1 MNRESQ
7 KRDINRFLGG
17 KGKNDLDAFCVYQ
30 WVDRCHYEG
39 WWDLALELGTRI
51 PPNSIGDDYQKR
63 LEYLLGECRKS
74 LKSLKDDFIKVKQP
88 GIQSEFMLPRSFLQ
102 SCEEIGL
109 LITGKHKSGLQF
121 ELAGKK
127 ILFIQDIDLKG
138 CAMRFYRM
146 DYEELRSWLNSHGF
160 GHLSQGI
167 IGQKETGNKGRV
179 KLKVSWQDA
188 ENLMPSIVSELEN
201 DGTIL
206 LAMFFEAIGRVKN
219 GTWRQY
225 VDYVKGKYSMFVSDQ
240 AIEKIRNVL
249 IEIASGLEGQDQ
261 FLKRLEAD

>member
-1 MNRESQ
+1 MNRETQ
-7 KRDINRFLGG
+7 KRDIRRFLGG
-17 KGKNDLDAFCVYQ
+17 KGKKDLDAFCIYQ

-63 LEYLLGECRKS
+63 LEYLLSECRKR
-74 LKSLKDDFIKVKQP
+74 LKSLNTEFIKLRPP
-88 GIQSEFMLPRSFLQ
+88 GTESDFMLPRSFWK
-102 SCEEIGL
+102 SCEELGLSIG
-109 LITGKHKSGLQF
+109 GKLKSGLRL

-127 ILFIQDIDLKG
+127 ILFVQNIDLKG
-138 CAMRFYRM
+138 CVMRFYRM
-146 DYEELRSWLNSHGF
+146 DCDKFSSWLNSHGF
-160 GHLSQGI
+160 EHLVQGI
-167 IGQKETGNKGRV
+167 IGRKDGRDEGKA
-179 KLKVSWQDA
+179 KLRISWQDA
-188 ENLMPSIVSELEN
+188 ENLMPSVVAELEN

-206 LAMFFEAIGRVKN
+206 LSMFFEAMGKVKN
-219 GTWRQY
+219 GTWGQY
-225 VDYVKGKYSMFVSDQ
+225 VDYVREKYTNFVSDE